1 MKPYY
6 ITLCLN
12 ILTGVLGSHSLQN
25 HKKTIQLRSPVIQR
39 AVMLQNH
46 LNINFRRNDPMMY
59 LVIRM
64 DRGFAL
70 HI

>member
-12 ILTGVLGSHSLQN
+12 ILTGVLDIHSLQN
-25 HKKTIQLRSPVIQR
+25 HKKKLQLRSPVIQR
-39 AVMLQNH
+39 AVMLKNH
-46 LNINFRRNDPMMY
+46 LNMDFRRNDTMMY
-59 LVIRM
+59 LVMRK